1 MSFHQTMHKVIL
13 IGETSVGKSSILNRY
28 TKDTF
33 SDLTVST
40 ITEVFTEKNVEVK
53 GNQMKLQ
60 IWDTAG
66 EERYRSIV
74 KSYFNNCVAAII
86 VYDITNRD
94 TFDKAKNFWYKE
106 IIKFNPNVSKY
117 NKNNYF

>member
-1 MSFHQTMHKVIL
+1 
-13 IGETSVGKSSILNRY
+13 
-28 TKDTF
+28 
-33 SDLTVST
+33 
-40 ITEVFTEKNVEVK
+40 
-53 GNQMKLQ
+53 MKLQ

>member
-1 MSFHQTMHKVIL
+1 MSFHQIMYKVII
-13 IGETSVGKSSILNRY
+13 IGESSVGKSSILNRY

-60 IWDTAG
+60 KVCIFAPDKLC
-66 EERYRSIV
+66 YR
-74 KSYFNNCVAAII
+74 KC
-86 VYDITNRD
+86 RQ
-94 TFDKAKNFWYKE
+94 
-106 IIKFNPNVSKY
+106 
-117 NKNNYF
+117 

>member
-1 MSFHQTMHKVIL
+1 MSFHQIMYKVII
-13 IGETSVGKSSILNRY
+13 IGESSVGKSSILNRF
-28 TKDTF
+28 TEDTF

-40 ITEVFTEKNVEVK
+40 IKEVYAEKDVEIK

>member
-1 MSFHQTMHKVIL
+1 MSFHQIMYKVII
-13 IGETSVGKSSILNRY
+13 IGESSVGKSSILNRY

-74 KSYFNNCVAAII
+74 KSYFNNCIAAII

-117 NKNNYF
+117 NKINNF

>member
-1 MSFHQTMHKVIL
+1 MSFHQIMYKVII
-13 IGETSVGKSSILNRY
+13 IGESSVGKSSILNRY

-40 ITEVFTEKNVEVK
+40 ITEVFTEKDIEVK